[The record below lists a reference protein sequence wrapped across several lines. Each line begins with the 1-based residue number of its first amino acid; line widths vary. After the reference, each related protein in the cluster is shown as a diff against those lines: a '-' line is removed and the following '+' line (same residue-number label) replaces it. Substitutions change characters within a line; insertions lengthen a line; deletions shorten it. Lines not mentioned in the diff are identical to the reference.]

1 MFGSS
6 AFAVPML
13 EALAKSVDAGVV
25 ADTVPQ
31 DLETEAH
38 LTLWHDSDPGELT
51 LLKLCPGTTAK
62 AIEHKYDQFTSYETN
77 RRVSSFVGERSLP
90 AESRW
95 QVRQLTT
102 LCKLMARTSP
112 VFILAS
118 LQKTITVDGQQG
130 AEAITEASLRLDM
143 LRDKNRL
150 GYFSRNDTH
159 KDGVQSVR
167 FKGLI
172 QQIEEGTNGTDGRPS
187 PYGSHIV
194 DMKGKPLTLQ
204 FLREYAKRVMIL
216 FGRARV
222 MIMSYDTRQDLETS
236 IDGDR
241 LVPMPNSMKPYLL
254 GGSIAGFQ
262 TQGHVVFFET
272 DNVLTPEYAWG
283 KYVDTLTEG
292 APTGRPT
299 VGTPTIGAPPS
310 GVTSNWDADTTLDV
324 YWIFTETKDELE
336 SLGTRKPATGTS
348 SVAVGQIATF
358 SVTPSNP
365 LADSFRVYRGTSE
378 DAADT
383 DAWFLF
389 EVANSGGGAAVT
401 VRDTNDW
408 RPGCSV
414 AFLLSIT
421 SKSMDALHNVG
432 SDNALVDNYEHVKAN
447 ALDFFQMQDNPAKNT
462 VTWAHL
468 GPAMGT
474 MELGNFLMTVRRPVL
489 FSAGTPIVRNAWQN
503 VVFKNIGNLTVA

>member
-13 EALAKSVDAGVV
+13 EALAKAVDAGVV
-25 ADTVPQ
+25 AETVPQ

-38 LTLWHDSDPGELT
+38 LTLWHDTDPGELT
-51 LLKLCPGTTAK
+51 LLKLTPGTTAK
-62 AIEHKYDQFTSYETN
+62 AIEHKYDQFTSYDTN

-95 QVRQLTT
+95 QVRQRTALV
-102 LCKLMARTSP
+102 KLMARTSP

-118 LQKTITVDGQQG
+118 LQKTITVDGNQG
-130 AEAITEASLRLDM
+130 AEAITEAALRLDM
-143 LRDKNRL
+143 LRDKNKM
-150 GYFSRNDTH
+150 GYFSRTDTH
-159 KDGVQSVR
+159 KDGVNSVR
-167 FKGLI
+167 FPGLI
-172 QQIEEGTNGTDGRPS
+172 QQIQEGTDGTDGRPS
-187 PYGSHIV
+187 PYGSHVI

-204 FLREYAKRVMIL
+204 SLREYAKRIMIL

-222 MIMSYDTRQDLETS
+222 MIMSYDARQDLEAS

-241 LVPMPNSMKPYLL
+241 LVPMPNSIKPYIL

-283 KYVDTLTEG
+283 KYVATLTEG

-299 VGTPTIGAPPS
+299 VGSATIGSPPG
-310 GVTSNWDADTTLDV
+310 GVVSDWDADTTLDV

-336 SLGTRKPATGTS
+336 SLGTRQPSSGTS

-365 LADSFRVYRGTSE
+365 LADSIRVYRGTSA
-378 DAADT
+378 DDADT

-389 EVANSGGGAAVT
+389 EVANSGGGGAVT
-401 VRDTNDW
+401 IRDTNAW

-421 SKSMDALHNVG
+421 SASMDALHKVNG
-432 SDNALVDNYEHVKAN
+432 DNALVENYDHVKAN
-447 ALDFFQMQDNPAKNT
+447 ALDFFGQKDDMKKNT

-489 FSAGTPIVRNAWQN
+489 FSAGMPIVRNAWQN
-503 VVFKNIGNLTVA
+503 VVFKNIGKLSLG